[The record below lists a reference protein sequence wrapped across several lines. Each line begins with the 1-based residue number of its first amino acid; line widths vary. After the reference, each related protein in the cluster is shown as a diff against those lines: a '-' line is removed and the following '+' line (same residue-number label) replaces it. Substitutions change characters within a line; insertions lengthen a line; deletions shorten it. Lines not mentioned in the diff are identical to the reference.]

1 MSMNRRQ
8 FLASVGLGSVAAA
21 SGALAPDDAEAWES
35 KAPPDP
41 YGCLMDIT
49 RCIGCRK
56 CELACNQVNNLPE
69 PEIGFEDLRV
79 LDEKRRPTADSYTV
93 VNRYYPGD
101 LNERGALAASYVKV
115 QCMHCQDP
123 ACASACI
130 TGALTKKENG
140 TVHYDVTRCIGC
152 RYCMVACP
160 FEIPAYDYH
169 DPVTPQVRKC
179 TLCFDRLE
187 EGKKPGC
194 ASICPT
200 EAITFGKRSTL
211 LELAHQRIENDPGR
225 YIDHVYGETEAGGT
239 CWLYVSG
246 QPFEKLG
253 FWEVP
258 NEPLPKRT
266 ESIQHTMFSYL
277 WSPALLF
284 GVLGV
289 TMGLT
294 RKKNDQDKE

>member
-1 MSMNRRQ
+1 MNRRR
-8 FLASVGLGSVAAA
+8 FFKTIGAAA
-21 SGALAPDDAEAWES
+21 AAGAAHPGTARAWHS

-41 YGCLMDIT
+41 YGCLMDVT

-56 CELACNQVNNLPE
+56 CELACNQVNKLPDPAE
-69 PEIGFEDLRV
+69 SFEDMRV
-79 LDEKRRPTADSYTV
+79 LDRKRRPTAESYTV
-93 VNRYYPGD
+93 VNRYYPGALDDRGD
-101 LNERGALAASYVKV
+101 LVPNFVKV

-130 TGALTKKENG
+130 TGALSKKDNG
-140 TVHYDVTRCIGC
+140 TVHYDVSRCIGC

-169 DPVTPQVRKC
+169 DPITPQVRKC
-179 TLCFDRLE
+179 TLCFDRLA
-187 EGKKPGC
+187 EGMKPGC

-211 LELAHQRIENDPGR
+211 LDLAHTRIRNDPGR
-225 YIDHVYGETEAGGT
+225 YVDHVYGEYEAGGT
-239 CWLYVSG
+239 SWLYLAG
-246 QPFEKLG
+246 EPFEKLG

-258 NEPLPKRT
+258 DDPLPKRT
-266 ESIQHTMFSYL
+266 ESIQHAMFSYL

-284 GVLGV
+284 G
-289 TMGLT
+289 GLAVSM
-294 RKKNDQDKE
+294 KMLNGKNSDRNRE

>member
-8 FLASVGLGSVAAA
+8 FLASLGLATAGT
-21 SGALAPDDAEAWES
+21 LAVQEAEAWES

-56 CELACNQVNNLPE
+56 CELACNQVNKMPE
-69 PEIGFEDLRV
+69 PEESFEDLRV
-79 LDEKRRPTADSYTV
+79 LDDKRRPTATSYTV
-93 VNRYYPGD
+93 VNRYYPGALD
-101 LNERGALAASYVKV
+101 DRGELVPSFVKV

-130 TGALTKKENG
+130 TGALSKKENG

-169 DPVTPQVRKC
+169 DPITPQVRKC

-200 EAITFGKRSTL
+200 EAITFGKRTTL
-211 LELAHQRIENDPGR
+211 LELARQRIGNDPGR
-225 YIDHVYGETEAGGT
+225 YIDHIYGEHEAGGT
-239 CWLYVSG
+239 SWLYLSG

-253 FWEVP
+253 FWEVGDK
-258 NEPLPKRT
+258 PLPERT
-266 ESIQHTMFSYL
+266 ESIQHAMFSYL

-284 GVLGV
+284 GGLAV
-289 TMGLT
+289 TMGIIH
-294 RKKNDQDKE
+294 RKKNDKDQK